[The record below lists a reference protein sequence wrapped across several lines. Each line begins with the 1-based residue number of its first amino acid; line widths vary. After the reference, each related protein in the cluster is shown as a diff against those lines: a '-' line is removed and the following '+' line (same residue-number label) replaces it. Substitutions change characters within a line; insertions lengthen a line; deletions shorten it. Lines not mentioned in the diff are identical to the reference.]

1 MSLEYR
7 INILDQTG
15 LVTKET
21 LDEFDELSSLGEF
34 SIDRGGS
41 CGDGSFDLLPS
52 AVDIALRDIVL
63 VSISVNGGAFTPI
76 YRGMIVELPNAQSD
90 NLGRVRCV
98 GLKQRFY
105 ETTTV
110 QVRVNSA
117 DVAAMFTAVMNENLS
132 ASFRFPA
139 AVTFTSADA
148 PTLTFQT
155 GDIYPKYQSLG
166 DFADN
171 LAALVGSFIVPAA
184 TTYTYDSVTF
194 NAGDLVPAVV
204 WGVDADGKLF
214 FRRPVGAAVAFSE
227 SSDDTDVEWL
237 SVEAE
242 ELVNRVN
249 VIYGSA
255 FDLDLYDRVTLA
267 PTAGTGE
274 VFLPD
279 PLPIIRTF
287 SAAGVTNRTAAILTV
302 AAPDPLAIMSQT
314 AQLGLD
320 PGSITWTNL
329 VNAVDNDVVTFAAS
343 TGPTGITIGQVSIG
357 VLPDVLLGAGF
368 GQGILKIVYSSTADV
383 NFELSLAQTVFFGDI
398 IFTGV
403 LPSTNDL
410 DLISTVGLLVAMPKE
425 VGLEQA
431 IPYPLT
437 SSLVLFTDGDIRLR
451 SVQAFRPDVDSGAVR
466 DRHFAESYFT
476 QPKLAVANVKVNGIQ
491 PVAPRL
497 TITPTVGAAVTAPVE
512 RVGYSITSQ
521 QGYQTVYYVDHEF
534 TAEEQAQRTLLERLA
549 VNAVDN
555 NPASSLDA
563 QTRTRFQAVIL

>member
-34 SIDRGGS
+34 SINRGGS

-63 VSISVNGGAFTPI
+63 VSVSVNGGAFTPI
-76 YRGMIVELPNAQSD
+76 YRGMIVEVPNARSD

-110 QVRVNSA
+110 LERVNTA

-132 ASFRFPA
+132 DSFKFPA
-139 AVTFTSADA
+139 AVTFSSADA
-148 PTLTFQT
+148 PTLTFET

-171 LAALVGSFIVPAA
+171 LAALVGSFVVPAA
-184 TTYTYDSVTF
+184 TTYTYDGVTF
-194 NAGDLVPAVV
+194 SAGDLVPAVV

-237 SVEAE
+237 GVEAE

-255 FDLDLYDRVTLA
+255 FDLDLYDRVTIT
-267 PTAGTGE
+267 PTFGTGE
-274 VFLPD
+274 QYLPD

-287 SAAGVTNRTAAILTV
+287 SAAGVTNRTAANLTV
-302 AAPDPLAIMSQT
+302 AAPDPLAIMTQT
-314 AQLGLD
+314 AQLGLNTGGD
-320 PGSITWTNL
+320 TWTNL
-329 VNAVDNDVVTFAAS
+329 EFAVNNNVSNFAEKAGPAFIEVQTEAINS
-343 TGPTGITIGQVSIG
+343 TTTRAGS
-357 VLPDVLLGAGF
+357 GF
-368 GQGILKIVYSSTADV
+368 GQGILKIAYSSSAEVEFQLDLAT
-383 NFELSLAQTVFFGDI
+383 SLLVGSI

-403 LPSTNDL
+403 LPRTDNL
-410 DLISTVGLLVAMPKE
+410 DVIETVGLLIAMPKE
-425 VGLEQA
+425 AGAEST
-431 IPYPLT
+431 IPYGLT
-437 SSLVLFTDGDIRLR
+437 SKIELFTTGTLRLR
-451 SVQAFRPDVDSGAVR
+451 SVQAFRPDVDSGVVR
-466 DRHFAESYFT
+466 DRQFAESYFT
-476 QPKLAVANVKVNGIQ
+476 QPKLAVANVKVTGIQ

-497 TITPTVGAAVTAPVE
+497 TITPTVGAVVTAPVE